1 MSLLDSF
8 KKNLPRKELITIPI
22 IRNTLKLASSNVVL
36 MFLPLLVTPILSRLY
51 TPMDYGDW
59 GVYSSLMFIINSFIF
74 LSYENVIVKS
84 SSEDEIPLIVF
95 LCGII
100 SSIIIGIFAIFLIW
114 GNVIGFLYFSNFPAK
129 LLFICTLFVCACN
142 SILLCIANRNRL
154 YGQMSISNIING
166 AGQALIRILLG
177 IFPIVTFGLMVG
189 NFLAHLIA
197 ALFLFLVLFSSLK
210 LYDWNVATKHL
221 LLTAKKYKKF
231 PIYDAP
237 ARFLEFTVGN
247 IVVII
252 LSFYFGRGDVGCFS
266 MVLQFILLPITVVG
280 SAMGSVYY
288 RELSENCKSIE
299 SIQSVTRKVAKLTF
313 YLSIVPMIFLTFG
326 GDKLLVLFLGEKWIY
341 AGRMALIM
349 SIYSLPVILTEPLLP
364 AFRVLDCQKIR
375 FKYNLINL
383 FVSVGSL
390 VVASLLFHDV
400 FYPLLVYSLTY
411 AIIRFAIYRRILK
424 STSLQISYVSKLFF
438 PTIIICYIALFI
450 RLILF

>member
-1 MSLLDSF
+1 MDIVAKIKASSF
-8 KKNLPRKELITIPI
+8 IK
-22 IRNTLKLASSNVVL
+22 NTLKLSSSSVIL
-36 MFLPLLVTPILSRLY
+36 MLLPLVVTPILSRLY
-51 TPMDYGDW
+51 TPEDYGLW
-59 GVYSSLMFIINSFIF
+59 GIFSSTLYIINAFVC
-74 LSYENVIVKS
+74 LSYEYTIVKS
-84 SSEDEIPLIVF
+84 DDEGEIGGLLTLCAIVSGVMISLIGIVF
-95 LCGII
+95 
-100 SSIIIGIFAIFLIW
+100 IIGRLLSIGYFVEFPSIAWLIATL
-114 GNVIGFLYFSNFPAK
+114 VISFFNSMG
-129 LLFICTLFVCACN
+129 ICLT
-142 SILLCIANRNRL
+142 NRL
-154 YGQMSISNIING
+154 NKYGALSISNILNG
-166 AGQALIRILLG
+166 FLQASIRIYLG
-177 IFPIVTFGLMVG
+177 FFPIISYGLIVG
-189 NFLAHLIA
+189 N
-197 ALFLFLVLFSSLK
+197 ALS
-210 LYDWNVATKHL
+210 HL
-221 LLTAKKYKKF
+221 LASIFLLYVLYRYLSNINWKDISFKHILSLSKKYSKF

-349 SIYSLPVILTEPLLP
+349 SIYSFPVILTEPLLP

-400 FYPLLVYSLTY
+400 FYSLLVYSLTY